1 MTYKFLS
8 VLEVLKQMCSE
19 LSIEGD
25 AHLKKKRVEYIIRD
39 SGMSSSIQC
48 YLVGRN

>member
-25 AHLKKKRVEYIIRD
+25 VHLKKKRVD
-39 SGMSSSIQC
+39 VSSETVARAVAYSAVWWGEI
-48 YLVGRN
+48 